1 MHTFLRASALAPA
14 VLASALTVGCAS
26 FSAIAPGDS
35 DVNVKDKVGAPVTVW
50 KNPDGSELW
59 QYPQGYY
66 ATQTFIITMGADRK
80 VEGIHQALSEPYFS
94 KIVPGM
100 SRDDVYRLLGRPREI
115 WNFPVRDEE
124 TWIWRYYDTSYMFF
138 NVLFDRTAG
147 KVRTTQRIQEIQFL
161 EGGMNKM

>member
-1 MHTFLRASALAPA
+1 MNLHASLRASTLALAA
-14 VLASALTVGCAS
+14 LAAGCAS
-26 FSAIAPGDS
+26 FSSISPGDS
-35 DVNVKDKVGAPVTVW
+35 DVNVRDKVGAPVTVW

-59 QYPQGYY
+59 QYPRGYY

-80 VEGIHQALSEPYFS
+80 VEEIHQALSEPYFS

-100 SRDDVYRLLGRPREI
+100 SRDDVFRTLGRPREI

-147 KVRTTQRIQEIQFL
+147 KVRTTQRLEEIQL
-161 EGGMNKM
+161 MDGGANKM